1 MVAFTPVRSLDLV
14 VAGAPWRFAAA
25 GRRAIEENFAALRA
39 ARPALFNG
47 AMYMLREFKIAEGV
61 LSGVLVRTDYAS
73 YLYWR
78 ERPSLDPGVRNC
90 FAAAVLHS
98 ADGALL
104 LGIMGAHTAN
114 AGMIYPPSGSPEDRD
129 IVAGRFDPAGN
140 IAREVAEET
149 GIRLDAGGAGDW
161 LVVEDGP
168 RMAFLSRFD
177 LAADA
182 DEAVRAID
190 AHRRREAEPELAGI
204 HVVRGRGDIVPGRM
218 QAYTR
223 AYIERVFAR

>member
-1 MVAFTPVRSLDLV
+1 
-14 VAGAPWRFAAA
+14 
-25 GRRAIEENFAALRA
+25 
-39 ARPALFNG
+39 
-47 AMYMLREFKIAEGV
+47 MYMLREFKIAAGV
-61 LSGVLVRTDYAS
+61 LTGVLVRTDYAS

-78 ERPSLDPGVRNC
+78 ERPALDPGIRNC

-104 LGIMGAHTAN
+104 LGVMGAHTAN